1 MKLKVMILSALL
13 VAISLTACKN
23 SPPPETSVNS
33 VEEQSII
40 TSSIPE
46 NTQLEEQSTVSEIS
60 VEEKSENDFFN
71 MDTGKSTVESSQI
84 IEDESSQLVE
94 VAEYEYAE
102 NELRGGIKIT
112 KYNGTNKEVLIPSV
126 IDGLTVTSIGD
137 NAFDGNEEITSVTI
151 PNTVLDI
158 EIEAFSKCI
167 NLTNVVF
174 EDNSQLERIFTGA
187 FGETGI
193 TEFTVPTNCKRIGDS
208 FFGSNITKLT
218 VLGMETQFAKDFAF
232 SSLDV
237 LVYFPRG
244 SEAQKFIT
252 LHTPYN
258 WKYLDEE

>member
-60 VEEKSENDFFN
+60 VEEKSENNFFN

-84 IEDESSQLVE
+84 IEDENSQLIE

-102 NELRGGIKIT
+102 NELRGGIEIT
-112 KYNGTNKEVLIPSV
+112 KYNGKDTEITIPNQ
-126 IDGLTVTSIGD
+126 IDGLEVTSIGES
-137 NAFDGNEEITSVTI
+137 AFEENESIVSVTI
-151 PNTVLDI
+151 PNTVVDI
-158 EIEAFSKCI
+158 KTNAFAKCS
-167 NLTNVVF
+167 NLLNVTF
-174 EDNSQLERIFTGA
+174 EDNSKID
-187 FGETGI
+187 GI
-193 TEFTVPTNCKRIGDS
+193 WDGVFESTAIQEFTVPVNCRYV
-208 FFGSNITKLT
+208 GSAFDMNYNIKKF
-218 VLGMETQFAKDFAF
+218 VILGEQTEVNNLHLSSETI
-232 SSLDV
+232 
-237 LVYFPRG
+237 VYFPRG
-244 SEAQKFIT
+244 SKADNHIT
-252 LHTPYN
+252 LHTPYA